1 MPPVEVQPRGAVL
14 RGGAG
19 AGELVAGAGGEEH
32 LEVGCEGVLAAV
44 AGPQAAG
51 GGLRGGEGGGGAGG
65 GGALALEGAI
75 LKGEQLIAF
84 GSV

>member
-1 MPPVEVQPRGAVL
+1 MPAVEVQPRGAVL

-19 AGELVAGAGGEEH
+19 AGELVAGAGGEEN
-32 LEVGCEGVLAAV
+32 LEVGGEGVLAAV

-65 GGALALEGAI
+65 GGSLALEGAI
-75 LKGEQLIAF
+75 LEGNN
-84 GSV
+84 